1 MNYGADIMIVSV
13 KIVFTKYAIWP
24 VGRVVNGF
32 SDTVLQIYQTCP
44 ISLMR
49 GRFFPP
55 NYFTITS
62 AFVYVIKNISI
73 YLKILNQIFV
83 LQ

>member
-1 MNYGADIMIVSV
+1 MPNKFNEGPI
-13 KIVFTKYAIWP
+13 
-24 VGRVVNGF
+24 F
-32 SDTVLQIYQTCP
+32 S
-44 ISLMR
+44 
-49 GRFFPP
+49 P